1 MFIAAQKKTLFDD
14 LESNLEAELLAE
26 TAETADYSD
35 LNTPVESEFC
45 DSEEPFNSDSI
56 EVIDFAHAELGELC
70 DELDLVPVLVTGPRT
85 RGRTK
90 IVDSLVV
97 LDNTPRSIYAAL
109 DAYGLLRKVTDIVMA
124 KVTVPWYL
132 RADASQEIH
141 CAWAA
146 LKAKPTFARNQLAHY
161 AYLSGQHAALKLRR
175 TIGAVVVIPGA
186 LFRTGRDSSFM
197 ESIGAAVNPKD
208 VEDYKDSLELSIDDG
223 DGLENARVT
232 EPLFRERLSGLNLSV
247 KQKAVAERALLK
259 RMSVDDIAT
268 EMETSV
274 VYVERML
281 NQITAKLRIKD
292 NKEQGPAV
300 EPVVKRVPKLKL
312 VKPA

>member
-1 MFIAAQKKTLFDD
+1 MFIAAQTTTLFDD
-14 LESNLEAELLAE
+14 LESSLEAELLAE
-26 TAETADYSD
+26 SSDYPD
-35 LNTPVESEFC
+35 LAAPNESEFC
-45 DSEEPFNSDSI
+45 DSDEPFNSDSI
-56 EVIDFAHAELGELC
+56 EVIEFAGAELGELSE
-70 DELDLVPVLVTGPRT
+70 DLDLVPVTFKLPRT

-90 IVDSLVV
+90 VVESLVV
-97 LDNTPRSIYAAL
+97 LDSTPRSIYEAL

-208 VEDYKDSLELSIDDG
+208 VEDYKDSLELSSDGG
-223 DGLENARVT
+223 DGLENAKVT
-232 EPLFRERLSGLNLSV
+232 EPLFRERLGGLNLSV

-292 NKEQGPAV
+292 TKGISCPV
-300 EPVVKRVPKLKL
+300 EPLAKRAPKLKL
-312 VKPA
+312 VNTGN